1 MKKTTLLLAALALG
15 LTSFAQKPTEGNLLT
30 EVNLSLNEWNNEF
43 SLPSLRARYFITS
56 DVAVRAD
63 LSLSGSNQ
71 TNTVLEYDGSLNY
84 TGKSGE
90 QTVSNSGIGLRLG
103 IEKHFTGNERFS
115 PFVVAAIG
123 AGIGSYEEEWT
134 NYTQDVGGA
143 GYYREGATA
152 KADQSTSRFEVG
164 VGIGADYWVSNSF
177 YMGLEFGLGYSKDKN
192 GEGTGTRN
200 NTGLPDNAKTPES
213 SFGSYST
220 DMFTS
225 GFRVGFVLK

>member
-15 LTSFAQKPTEGNLLT
+15 LTSSAQKPSEGNLLT
-30 EVNLSLNEWNNEF
+30 EVNLSLKEWNNEF

-71 TNTVLEYDGSLNY
+71 TNTVLENDGLNF

-103 IEKHFTGNERFS
+103 IEKHFAGNDKFS

-134 NYTQDVGGA
+134 NYTQDFDGA
-143 GYYREGATA
+143 GFYREGATA

-164 VGIGADYWVSNSF
+164 VGIGADYWITNSF
-177 YMGLEFGLGYSKDKN
+177 YMGLEFGLGYGKDKY
-192 GEGTGTRN
+192 GEGSGTRS

>member
-15 LTSFAQKPTEGNLLT
+15 VTSFAQKPSEGNLLT
-30 EVNLSLNEWNNEF
+30 EVNLSLKDWNNEF

-71 TNTVLEYDGSLNY
+71 TNTVLEYDGSNF
-84 TGKSGE
+84 TGNSGE

-103 IEKHFTGNERFS
+103 IEKHFAGNDKFS

-134 NYTQDVGGA
+134 NYTQDLGGA
-143 GYYREGATA
+143 GFYREGATA
-152 KADQSTSRFEVG
+152 KADQSTNNDQE
-164 VGIGADYWVSNSF
+164 
-177 YMGLEFGLGYSKDKN
+177 KN
-192 GEGTGTRN
+192 Q
-200 NTGLPDNAKTPES
+200 AA
-213 SFGSYST
+213 
-220 DMFTS
+220 
-225 GFRVGFVLK
+225 